1 MKIRALFFSFF
12 IVWMVADAT
21 AQLRA
26 GVSKKVI
33 TPELPFF
40 LTGYASRTTPATG
53 KIHDLWAKAL
63 LIEYSATSKTVIVTT
78 DVLGLTPEI
87 HDEVVSELSRRFGF
101 QKSQII
107 LNSSHTHSG
116 PMIWPSLEMIGD
128 YDSTAVKRF
137 VKYNNSLVQS
147 IIEIVGDAIKNKFPA
162 KLSTGHGE
170 ADFAMN
176 RRQPV
181 NGKIINGKNP
191 EGHSDHDVPVLKV
204 EDATGNTKAV
214 LFGYAC
220 HNTTL
225 GGNNYLING
234 DYAGFAQIEIEKA
247 YPGATALFFTGCAGD
262 QNPQPRGTIELA
274 EKHGNSLA
282 TAVKKVLSAPL
293 KPVNGIIKS
302 NLQETTLNFV
312 PYKKDKY
319 ETDVVKGNAFEKRR
333 ARLMLQAFDYGWD
346 ITKYQYPVQAMRIGN
361 SLTFVSMAGE
371 VVVDYSLKLKKMYP
385 KENMFVA
392 GYCNHVM
399 GYIPTKKVL
408 EEGGYEA
415 EENLIYYG
423 RPGPFAKDVETR
435 IFATLKKVLGAV
447 GAK

>member
-1 MKIRALFFSFF
+1 MIRNIFLSLFFLFF
-12 IVWMVADAT
+12 ITNAG
-21 AQLRA
+21 AQLKA

-33 TPELPFF
+33 TPELPFL

-63 LIEYSATSKTVIVTT
+63 LIEYSSTSKTVIVTT

-87 HDEVVSELSRRFGF
+87 HDEVISELSRRFSF

-128 YDSTAVKRF
+128 YDSTAVKSF
-137 VKYNNSLVQS
+137 VNYKNFLVNS
-147 IIEIVGDAIKNKFPA
+147 IIEVVEQAIKNKFSA
-162 KLSTGHGE
+162 RISTGHGK

-176 RRQPV
+176 RRQLV

-191 EGHSDHDVPVLKV
+191 DGHSDHDVPVLKV
-204 EDATGNTKAV
+204 EDNKGNIKAI

-234 DYAGFAQIEIEKA
+234 DYAGFAQIEIEKT

-282 TAVKKVLSAPL
+282 TAVKKVLDAPL
-293 KPVNGIIKS
+293 KPVNGAIKS
-302 NLQETTLNFV
+302 NLQETTLKFV
-312 PYKKDKY
+312 PYSKEKY
-319 ETDVVKGNAFEKRR
+319 ETDLLTGNQYEKRR
-333 ARLMLQAFDYGWD
+333 ARLMLQADNYGWD

-361 SLTFVSMAGE
+361 TLTFVSMAGE

-415 EENLIYYG
+415 VENLVYYG
-423 RPGPFAKDVETR
+423 RPGPFAKDVEAR
-435 IFATLKKVLGAV
+435 IFASLKKVLANV

>member
-12 IVWMVADAT
+12 IVWMVVDAT
-21 AQLRA
+21 AQLSA

-33 TPELPFF
+33 TPELPFL

-101 QKSQII
+101 QKSQVI

-128 YDSTAVKRF
+128 YDSTAVKSF
-137 VKYNNSLVQS
+137 VNYNNFLVQS

-191 EGHSDHDVPVLKV
+191 DGHSDHDVPVLNV
-204 EDATGNTKAV
+204 EDAKGNTKAV

-262 QNPQPRGTIELA
+262 QALRGRVSRRFGRRLSLVCPPGPSPGFPLRLWPQLHALRLCEPHGGGGRGTQGQLRRDQSRQA
-274 EKHGNSLA
+274 RRGRCAA
-282 TAVKKVLSAPL
+282 TLCDAGDGPPPAPPGRL
-293 KPVNGIIKS
+293 
-302 NLQETTLNFV
+302 
-312 PYKKDKY
+312 
-319 ETDVVKGNAFEKRR
+319 R
-333 ARLMLQAFDYGWD
+333 ARDAQARRGLCCRLLIMDGILQN
-346 ITKYQYPVQAMRIGN
+346 IST
-361 SLTFVSMAGE
+361 
-371 VVVDYSLKLKKMYP
+371 
-385 KENMFVA
+385 
-392 GYCNHVM
+392 
-399 GYIPTKKVL
+399 
-408 EEGGYEA
+408 
-415 EENLIYYG
+415 
-423 RPGPFAKDVETR
+423 PFRQCV
-435 IFATLKKVLGAV
+435 
-447 GAK
+447 